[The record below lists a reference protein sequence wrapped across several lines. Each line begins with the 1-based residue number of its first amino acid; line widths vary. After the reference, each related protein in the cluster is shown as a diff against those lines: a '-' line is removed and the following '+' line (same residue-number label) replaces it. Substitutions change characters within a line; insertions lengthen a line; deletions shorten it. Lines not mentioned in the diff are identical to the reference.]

1 MTHHTS
7 SPSVLQQVASLSRL
21 PLLEIRALW
30 RQYFKT
36 DTPTH
41 NRPFLER
48 RLAYKIQEAE
58 LSRNNLPLLER
69 NARRIA
75 QLIKTGKMAARYTNA
90 QAPAGTLFE
99 RESGALSA
107 EHVLNVLARLTAGTL
122 PASVET
128 SLQLKM
134 APVANTQRYDSLRS
148 PDEVSVD
155 AAADAKEI
163 NHV

>member
-7 SPSVLQQVASLSRL
+7 SPSVLQQVASLSSL

-36 DTPTH
+36 EAPTH

-90 QAPAGTLFE
+90 QVPAGTLFE
-99 RESGALSA
+99 REYKGCLHKVFVTADGQYAYNGQAYRSLSVIAREITGTRWSG
-107 EHVLNVLARLTAGTL
+107 
-122 PASVET
+122 PAFFGV
-128 SLQLKM
+128 K
-134 APVANTQRYDSLRS
+134 
-148 PDEVSVD
+148 
-155 AAADAKEI
+155 AAA
-163 NHV
+163 

>member
-7 SPSVLQQVASLSRL
+7 SPSVLQQVANLSRL

-36 DTPTH
+36 DAPTH

-90 QAPAGTLFE
+90 QSPAGTLFE
-99 RESGALSA
+99 REYKGCLHKVYVTADGHYAYNGQAYRSLSVIAREITGTRWSG
-107 EHVLNVLARLTAGTL
+107 
-122 PASVET
+122 PAFFGV
-128 SLQLKM
+128 K
-134 APVANTQRYDSLRS
+134 
-148 PDEVSVD
+148 
-155 AAADAKEI
+155 AAA
-163 NHV
+163 